1 MKFYRRLR
9 KIKTQEIKKALPS
22 EEKAPEGFEYE
33 TVVERIPDKKAPIT
47 EYVIDKT
54 KLVYTSEKTTVTS

>member
-33 TVVERIPDKKAPIT
+33 TVVERIPDKSSPIV
-47 EYVIDKT
+47 EYVVDKKT
-54 KLVYTSEKTTVTS
+54 LTYTS